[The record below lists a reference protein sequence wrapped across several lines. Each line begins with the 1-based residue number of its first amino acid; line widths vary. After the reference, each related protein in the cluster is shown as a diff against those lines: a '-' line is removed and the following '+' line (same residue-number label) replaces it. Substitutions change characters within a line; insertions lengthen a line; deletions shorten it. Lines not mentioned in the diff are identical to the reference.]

1 MKIAVY
7 FSLSGSPKA
16 YAYAVDE
23 QALSLTNVSP
33 GDRAVLVNKIK
44 EDGEVSLS
52 IGTYIGKASDVAPE
66 QLKPVVCFIA
76 ADVLLAAKVA
86 TLRLE
91 GSAA

>member
-1 MKIAVY
+1 MKIAAY
-7 FSLSGSPKA
+7 FTLSGNTKP
-16 YAYAVDE
+16 YAYAVDD
-23 QALSLTNVSP
+23 QALTNVSP

-66 QLKPVVCFIA
+66 QLKPVVSFIA
-76 ADVLLAAKVA
+76 ADALLAAKVA